1 MGDDPDKKKNA
12 RASWDDAAVD
22 DAKSVGVTPSVAK
35 VLLAMNPSLRDQGF
49 DTMKAVRQ
57 SQNPN
62 VAQQPGGSP
71 QAQGASVYDV
81 LKRLE
86 ADVKKSEAE
95 IAQRMAA
102 LEAEKKQL
110 HAGAAELVS
119 KWLLGH
125 DADILSPVTQKA
137 LKDFEKLLKAINFKT
152 ETYIQKHR
160 SKR

>member
-1 MGDDPDKKKNA
+1 MADDPDKKKSA

-35 VLLAMNPSLRDQGF
+35 VLLAMNPNLRDQGL

-57 SQNPN
+57 SQNPSTT
-62 VAQQPGGSP
+62 QQPAGSP
-71 QAQGASVYDV
+71 AQGSSVYDV

-86 ADVKKSEAE
+86 ADVKKGEGE
-95 IAQRMAA
+95 LAQRMAA

-110 HAGAAELVS
+110 HAGAAEVVS

-125 DADILSPVTQKA
+125 DKDILSPVTQKA
-137 LKDFEKLLKAINFKT
+137 LKDFEKLLKAIGFKT

-160 SKR
+160 SK